1 LVIVSSVVFL
11 LSMLAFSVVRS
22 SLDYAHATKAIAAK
36 NSATF
41 SREKGVSPHR
51 LRRSATTKT
60 RGSVRDLL
68 AIDGC
73 GIGTAL
79 IDRTG
84 IARRSNDPAVATASA
99 SRQLLSPF
107 IGRVT
112 LLLSKAS

>member
-1 LVIVSSVVFL
+1 
-11 LSMLAFSVVRS
+11 
-22 SLDYAHATKAIAAK
+22 
-36 NSATF
+36 
-41 SREKGVSPHR
+41 
-51 LRRSATTKT
+51 
-60 RGSVRDLL
+60 VRDLL